1 MKILYL
7 AHRIP
12 YPPNKGDKIRSFNEL
27 KYLSTNHE
35 IHLACLAD
43 DPRDLKY
50 EGELTKY
57 CKTVRIVPINPQ
69 LAKLKSIFYLL
80 TRQPLT
86 IPYFYSRK
94 LQQTIDHLLSA
105 NDYDAIFCF
114 SSPMAEY
121 VFKSRLLV
129 SSCLKLEKSL
139 VKGLPVT
146 INQQPASRNQKPSTR
161 NHQPKLIMDFVDVDS
176 DKWTQYS
183 RYAGFPKSWIYA
195 LEGRRL
201 ASYERGIAE
210 AFDHSIFVTQAEV
223 EVFKKLNPHIQ
234 SVIAISNGVDLDYF
248 SPSYLYQGSTIDQG
262 PATKERG
269 SLAIEREP
277 STINHGLSTMDHR
290 PTSIDHRPVLV
301 FTGAMD
307 YYANIDGVV
316 WFTKEVL
323 PLIKKEIPDV
333 KFYIVGSNPT
343 KEVIELSGKNGV
355 TVTGYVPDTREYL
368 RRATVAVVPLRIARG
383 LQNKILEAM
392 AMGLPVVA
400 TPQAFEGIEAEP
412 FRDLILEESA
422 EGFARQALELIGGAD
437 LRKRL
442 GASGRRA
449 VEENYRWGWNLAR
462 LDEIL
467 KA

>member
-1 MKILYL
+1 
-7 AHRIP
+7 
-12 YPPNKGDKIRSFNEL
+12 
-27 KYLSTNHE
+27 
-35 IHLACLAD
+35 
-43 DPRDLKY
+43 
-50 EGELTKY
+50 
-57 CKTVRIVPINPQ
+57 
-69 LAKLKSIFYLL
+69 
-80 TRQPLT
+80 
-86 IPYFYSRK
+86 
-94 LQQTIDHLLSA
+94 
-105 NDYDAIFCF
+105 
-114 SSPMAEY
+114 
-121 VFKSRLLV
+121 
-129 SSCLKLEKSL
+129 
-139 VKGLPVT
+139 
-146 INQQPASRNQKPSTR
+146 
-161 NHQPKLIMDFVDVDS
+161 MDFVDVDS

-183 RYAGFPKSWIYA
+183 KYAGFPKSWIYA

-201 ASYERGIAE
+201 ADYERRIAE

-323 PLIKKEIPDV
+323 PLVKKEIPDV

-343 KEVIELSGKNGV
+343 KEVIELSGKNGM

-383 LQNKILEAM
+383 IQNKILEAM
-392 AMGLPVVA
+392 AMGIPVVS

-412 FRDLILEESA
+412 EVDLMLADNAKSFSRRVIQLLRDMS
-422 EGFARQALELIGGAD
+422 
-437 LRKRL
+437 LRKHL
-442 GASGRRA
+442 GDHARNT
-449 VEENYRWGWNLAR
+449 VENKYSWAKNLGK
-462 LDEIL
+462 LDEVMSPYVSSGCNTCTDSF
-467 KA
+467 